1 MVSMTGYGYAEML
14 NENFFLSVEVKGC
27 NSRFLDINHTMP
39 SLFSSYEQA
48 IDERLKK
55 AALRGHIDVT
65 VHLRQL
71 KSDVELTVDEGA
83 VRQYRQ
89 AYEHISRVA
98 SLERGAELS
107 DYLAAEGVLITLRT
121 SDAEQFAQ
129 PLFALLD
136 QALTDFSASKRRE
149 GEATKNDLKRLG
161 DQVQEQIIII
171 EGYAQTLEQKVKETL
186 LAKFE
191 ELLAAYDENRFYQE
205 VAILLAKY
213 SVNEEIMRLKAH
225 LEAFRSFLECEEPVG
240 KRIDFLSQEMN
251 REINTIGSKSIIVQ
265 INQQVV
271 ALKDSLENI
280 REQARN
286 VE

>member
-55 AALRGHIDVT
+55 ASLRGHIDVT